1 MLYKLKQFGLE
12 DRLGDASRSD
22 LLNRIKQM
30 EFQGYE
36 FEAAGTFELLVRE
49 ALQPGAPSFEVVSY
63 QATTRP
69 RGSFATVALKAQDRV
84 NSATASGIGPVD
96 ALYRAL
102 RQCFSALYPDIAE
115 VRLTD
120 YKVRVLD
127 FKKGTASRVRV
138 LIEWTDHRTIWSTVG
153 VSENVI
159 EASWFALVDALR
171 LELLRFRDNDRNLE
185 RVIEDNITC
194 EAARRRMRS

>member
-1 MLYKLKQFGLE
+1 MFFISCSSRASPTESLRTPRRELLE
-12 DRLGDASRSD
+12 RV
-22 LLNRIKQM
+22 KEM
-30 EFQGYE
+30 EFQGYDL
-36 FEAAGTFELLVRE
+36 EAADGTFELLVRE

-138 LIEWTDHRTIWSTVG
+138 LIEWD
-153 VSENVI
+153 
-159 EASWFALVDALR
+159 
-171 LELLRFRDNDRNLE
+171 
-185 RVIEDNITC
+185 
-194 EAARRRMRS
+194 